1 MSGDHVVGHVLNTWA
16 DAGGTPVLQLSP
28 LGVLPERGDER
39 DLVPP
44 PEARLP
50 QGQVQ
55 YSAPFR
61 R

>member
-1 MSGDHVVGHVLNTWA
+1 
-16 DAGGTPVLQLSP
+16 LQLSP